1 MSAGDVIYVPP
12 GAEQQIAGTGERELV
27 FVCIVDPAW
36 KPENEEI
43 LE

>member
-1 MSAGDVIYVPP
+1 VAAGDVIYVPP
-12 GAEQQIAGTGERELV
+12 GAAQRIANTGTKELV

-36 KPENEEI
+36 READEEI